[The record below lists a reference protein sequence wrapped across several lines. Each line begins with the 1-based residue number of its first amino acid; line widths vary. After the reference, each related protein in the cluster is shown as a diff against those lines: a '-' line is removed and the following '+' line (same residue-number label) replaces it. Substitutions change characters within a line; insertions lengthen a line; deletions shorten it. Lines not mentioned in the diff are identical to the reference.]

1 MMMRQSDLLSGSSD
15 MLVLRVLRRARMHRW
30 GIARSLQHL
39 SRDVVQLDGMS
50 LEASLRRMEEQ
61 GWVDV
66 EVTPAASSHPVPV
79 YRLTRLGH
87 RQFKRVEAEYTRITQ
102 AIAQVMK
109 RA

>member
-1 MMMRQSDLLSGSSD
+1 MMVRQSDLLSGSSD
-15 MLVLRVLRRARMHRW
+15 LLVLRVLRRSRMHRW
-30 GIARSLQHL
+30 GIARCLQQL
-39 SRDVVQLDGMS
+39 SRDVLQLDGMS
-50 LEASLRRMEEQ
+50 LSASLRRMEER
-61 GWVDV
+61 GWVNV
-66 EVTPAASSHPVPV
+66 ELAPAESSDPVHV

>member
-15 MLVLRVLRRARMHRW
+15 MLVLRVLRRTRMHRW
-30 GIARSLQHL
+30 EIARSLQQL
-39 SRDVVQLDGMS
+39 SRDVVQLDGAS
-50 LEASLRRMEEQ
+50 LATSLRRMEER

-66 EVTPAASSHPVPV
+66 ERATAESSDSVPV

-87 RQFKRVEAEYTRITQ
+87 RQFKRVEAEYIRITQ

>member
-30 GIARSLQHL
+30 GIARSLQQL
-39 SRDVVQLDGMS
+39 SCDVVQLDGPS
-50 LEASLRRMEEQ
+50 LAASLRRMEDR

-66 EVTPAASSHPVPV
+66 ERAPARSSDPVPV

-87 RQFKRVEAEYTRITQ
+87 RQFKRVEADYARITQ
-102 AIAQVMK
+102 AIAQIMK